1 MDVVTKVEAEGSPS
15 GKPKHTV
22 TIVDSGEIKET
33 S

>member
-22 TIVDSGEIKET
+22 TIKDSGEIKE
-33 S
+33 SS